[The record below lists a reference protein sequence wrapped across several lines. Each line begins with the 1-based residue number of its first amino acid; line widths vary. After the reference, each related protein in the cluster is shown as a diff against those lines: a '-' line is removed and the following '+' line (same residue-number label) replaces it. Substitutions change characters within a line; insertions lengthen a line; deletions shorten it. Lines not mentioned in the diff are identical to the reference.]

1 MPFKP
6 FVIYRQLLLNSDA
19 VTKCCIKKIHRKAT
33 EAVTTVPHQDDDYG
47 GIPAQTDSKPG
58 AVLPYGP

>member
-33 EAVTTVPHQDDDYG
+33 EAVTTVPHQDDGYG
-47 GIPAQTDSKPG
+47 RFPAHPDLKQ
-58 AVLPYGP
+58 GP